1 MVNFISPTTSQIICG
16 IPGQLCTALGNI
28 MSRIASAVASCFGCS
43 REGTAPPDPLVAC
56 VTVLGSPNSVAG
68 PHSNQDHRAI
78 ADPLVGR
85 ARVLAV
91 TDQPPANV
99 NESPTEHPLFLRIPP
114 EPTYKTLE
122 ECQAALAAY
131 SSRSEKDPVAEL
143 IAKSQRIDDIT
154 PLDTWLEKMETAN
167 TTLED
172 ERKSLRKLQRMR
184 IDPKDPHHSEW
195 ETTKTAEVD
204 PTLSL
209 FSENKTV
216 LETQI
221 LKLEYYLNPPVKE
234 TTAEETPSPT
244 SLQDKIRSLGD
255 ESDRIT
261 SQLQPLTG
269 LDSLTQRLILTKQQ
283 KTIKGDISVLLT
295 TLQSLQLL
303 PPPDPIKPG
312 PQITEIAEPQAVLP
326 SPPPSIWTNL
336 WNGMSHSAFSTSNL
350 VIATA
355 KVPLINPEDLEIRSS
370 MSAFYGTPFESRS
383 A

>member
-1 MVNFISPTTSQIICG
+1 MVSFTSSTTSQIICA

-43 REGTAPPDPLVAC
+43 REGTAPPDPLVGC

-99 NESPTEHPLFLRIPP
+99 NQSPTEKPLLLVITP
-114 EPTYKTLE
+114 ERTYNTLE
-122 ECQAALAAY
+122 ECESALITY
-131 SSRSEKDPVAEL
+131 TSRPKTDPVAAL
-143 IAKSQRIDDIT
+143 IAENRKGEDT
-154 PLDTWLEKMETAN
+154 TNLTTWLEKMKTAK

-172 ERKSLRKLQRMR
+172 ERKSLRKLQRMS
-184 IDPKDPHHSEW
+184 IDPKDPHHSAW

-209 FSENKTV
+209 FSENKRV

-221 LKLEYYLNPPVKE
+221 LKLEDYLNPPVKQ

-244 SLQDKIRSLGD
+244 SLHHKIRSLGD

-261 SQLQPLTG
+261 RQLQPLTR

-283 KTIKGDISVLLT
+283 KTIEGDISVLLT
-295 TLQSLQLL
+295 ELKKLELL
-303 PPPDPIKPG
+303 TPPDPIKPG
-312 PQITEIAEPQAVLP
+312 PQITKIAEPQAVLP
-326 SPPPSIWTNL
+326 SPPASIWTNL
-336 WNGMSHSAFSTSNL
+336 WNGMSHPAFPRSNP

-355 KVPLINPEDLEIRSS
+355 KVPLINAEDLEIPS
-370 MSAFYGTPFESRS
+370 
-383 A
+383 